1 MPNSPPPRPSCSAP
15 EQELARTREG
25 VLAGA
30 AALARFGAPQIRAG
44 YRTGIDLVPPWG
56 LTERTLTLAIRRA
69 EIPVLLERGS
79 FPEVSQRWW
88 PGGGRRM
95 GGNVLRRA
103 SERLEITHLRDGRRP
118 ELTIT
123 ERQLTSG

>member
-1 MPNSPPPRPSCSAP
+1 
-15 EQELARTREG
+15 
-25 VLAGA
+25 
-30 AALARFGAPQIRAG
+30 
-44 YRTGIDLVPPWG
+44 
-56 LTERTLTLAIRRA
+56 
-69 EIPVLLERGS
+69 
-79 FPEVSQRWW
+79 
-88 PGGGRRM
+88 M